1 MSIALIIGLA
11 VVALI
16 VAIAA
21 VQRSGPRITT
31 IEHRREKSDEPKDAT
46 WPAPSIAGGL

>member
-31 IEHRREKSDEPKDAT
+31 IEHRRDDHEKTEDRDDA
-46 WPAPSIAGGL
+46 